1 MYLNTVDFGSNA
13 FGIRTAA
20 KTYFNTT
27 PMQLKT
33 EESAVLVGMLKATT
47 TYNPRLNPK
56 NSKSRRNVV
65 LSNLLRKKFLTHE
78 EYDSLS
84 ELPIELKYTPVKPTD
99 GKAPYSATCLPM
111 SCRMDGVRTMTRISM
126 ATDCASTRPS
136 TRVCRSMPRRL

>member
-27 PMQLKT
+27 PMQVKT

-84 ELPIELKYTPVKPTD
+84 EPAD
-99 GKAPYSATCLPM
+99 
-111 SCRMDGVRTMTRISM
+111 RTEIY
-126 ATDCASTRPS
+126 ASEAYRRQGT
-136 TRVCRSMPRRL
+136 VFPRRACR